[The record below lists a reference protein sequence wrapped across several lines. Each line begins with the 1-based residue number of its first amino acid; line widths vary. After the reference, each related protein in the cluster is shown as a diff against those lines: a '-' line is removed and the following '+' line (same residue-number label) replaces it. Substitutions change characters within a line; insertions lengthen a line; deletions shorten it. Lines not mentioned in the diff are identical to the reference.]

1 MSGHDSEKKISTE
14 ATSPPED
21 REKDIASLIDA
32 VLENMNLI
40 AAMTQSEITEVMD
53 SGDVLGKLT
62 SISSLEATVSKRM
75 AKINT
80 AYVTM
85 QSACDSVTKEKKK
98 ILCI

>member
-62 SISSLEATVSKRM
+62 SISSLEATV
-75 AKINT
+75 
-80 AYVTM
+80 
-85 QSACDSVTKEKKK
+85 
-98 ILCI
+98 